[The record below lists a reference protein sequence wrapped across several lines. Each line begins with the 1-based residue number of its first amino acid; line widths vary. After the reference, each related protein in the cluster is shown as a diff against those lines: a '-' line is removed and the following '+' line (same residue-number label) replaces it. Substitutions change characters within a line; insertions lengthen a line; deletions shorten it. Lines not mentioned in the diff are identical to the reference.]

1 MKEKLGQQTSEFF
14 DSLKKTG
21 FVVEQQLNQLIQNVI
36 NHEEVVKLA
45 DAHSDALRSHLK
57 LLQKYG
63 EVLSTILRLPS
74 KDDVANVAKLTI
86 QVEEKVDK
94 LEEFL
99 YKLPQLLEKVKDAAE
114 VRKTI
119 PDMKKEPV
127 NDAKGKSIP
136 ISKLLLEELEAE
148 NKAKLNEL
156 LSINLANKL
165 EKLKKKDL

>member
-1 MKEKLGQQTSEFF
+1 MKDKLGQQEFF
-14 DSLKKTG
+14 QSLKKTG
-21 FVVEQQLNQLIQNVI
+21 FAVEQHVNQLIQNVI
-36 NHEEVVKLA
+36 NHEDVVKLA
-45 DAHSDALRSHLK
+45 DAHSEAVRSHLK

-99 YKLPQLLEKVKDAAE
+99 GKLPQLLEKVKDAAE
-114 VRKTI
+114 VRKNLS
-119 PDMKKEPV
+119 DMKKEPV
-127 NDAKGKSIP
+127 KDTKGKSIP
-136 ISKLLLEELEAE
+136 LNKLLQELEAA

-156 LSINLANKL
+156 LSINLADKL
-165 EKLKKKDL
+165 EKLKKKDK